1 MPHFFGRTHST
12 RLRAEPVTP
21 TEEPEDCY
29 IAPVVA
35 PTHEEIA
42 ALAHSYW
49 EKGGRRHG
57 SHMEDWFRAE
67 KDLRDNRQ
75 K

>member
-12 RLRAEPVTP
+12 RLRTEPVTP
-21 TEEPEDCY
+21 PGGTEDRF
-29 IAPVVA
+29 VA
-35 PTHEEIA
+35 PAVVPTYEEIA
-42 ALAHSYW
+42 ALAYSYW

-67 KDLRDNRQ
+67 KDLIDNRQ